1 MFNFKRF
8 LIGFIGVLALWGNE
22 VQADPFVIDNVGGVL
37 RAGTSLD
44 GGPPTLKLPPEFQL
58 FGPGLTIIRSHMTG
72 TGRGDPGHVE
82 ARDICQSMLC
92 GPGTVLGTNSSFSGL
107 LAEGFGTVAII
118 NGVRYAD
125 LVTLTGSFNF
135 VSPDIVI
142 PDVVTGV
149 FVVTVPFTFSGE
161 LTGQAAHFFEEP
173 IIFSATLSGQG
184 LATFRFFNMSFDP
197 AAPSYKLDSVEYQF
211 EPVPE
216 PATLLL
222 LSSGLTGLATAAL
235 RRRRNP
241 KRALSNLP
249 EQNSMNGS
257 R

>member
-8 LIGFIGVLALWGNE
+8 LISVIGVLALCGSE
-22 VQADPFVIDNVGGVL
+22 AQADPFVINNVGGIL
-37 RAGTSLD
+37 RAGTSID
-44 GGPPTLKLPPEFQL
+44 GGPPTLKIPPEFHL
-58 FGPGLTIIRSHMTG
+58 FGPGLMIARSHVTG

-107 LAEGFGTVAII
+107 LAEGFGTVAIV

-125 LVTLTGSFNF
+125 LVTLTGSFKF
-135 VSPDIVI
+135 VSPDIII

-149 FVVTVPFTFSGE
+149 LVVTVPFSFSGE
-161 LTGQAAHFFEEP
+161 VTGQAANFFEDP
-173 IIFSATLSGQG
+173 IVFSATLTGQG
-184 LATFRFFNMSFDP
+184 LATFRFFNMSLDLS
-197 AAPSYKLDSVEYQF
+197 APSYKLDSVEYEF

-235 RRRRNP
+235 RRRR
-241 KRALSNLP
+241 K
-249 EQNSMNGS
+249 
-257 R
+257 